1 MIKNKLVKYSIN
13 NIRIHLEVFG
23 VFSELFFH
31 PNSRI
36 ARYTPLSAERK
47 SLENTLKNFTKL
59 FFNHY

>member
-1 MIKNKLVKYSIN
+1 MVKYSIN

-23 VFSELFFH
+23 AFSVLFFQ

-47 SLENTLKNFTKL
+47 SLEKSLKNFTKL